1 MADPHEIM
9 LECVNLALAGK
20 GHTKTNPVV
29 GAMIVQ
35 NGRVIGR
42 GFHKSFGGDH
52 AEIEAINDC
61 EEETNGSDLYV
72 TLEPCS
78 HFGKTPPCVETIVKK
93 GIKRVFVGV
102 VDPNPANAGKGI
114 EYLLKNGVEV
124 YVGFAE
130 RASAEIIEEFAK
142 YIYKKQPF
150 YSLKIAQT
158 LDGKIAA
165 KDGSSRWITDETS
178 RQHAHYIRSVSDGI
192 LTGIGTVQADDPE
205 LNARFLGLKKYP
217 YKIILDSSLKISA
230 EAAIFNEKPEKC
242 IIFTSISNFDEK
254 TVKIDTIRKT
264 GAEII
269 PCSKLNDGLD
279 LQNVSDE
286 LVKRG
291 ILNVLIEGG
300 GKIHASFIREDMA
313 DKAYVFIAG
322 KILGAE
328 GIDSLGSLN
337 ISNIEKC
344 KTLSDLNV
352 TRLKNDFL
360 FTGKFY
366 DYSKDVISLTKRVR
380 NRCSPE

>member
-1 MADPHEIM
+1 LADPHEIM

-29 GAMIVQ
+29 GAMILK

-42 GFHKSFGGDH
+42 GFHKNFGGDH

-61 EEETNGSDLYV
+61 GEDISGSDLYV

-102 VDPNPANAGKGI
+102 VDPNPVNAGKGI

-130 RASAEIIEEFAK
+130 KACAEIIEEFAK

-165 KDGSSRWITDETS
+165 KDGSSKWITDETS

-192 LTGIGTVQADDPE
+192 LTGIGTVLADDPE
-205 LNARFLGLKKYP
+205 LSARFLGLKKYP

-230 EAAIFNEKPEKC
+230 NAAVFNEKPEKC
-242 IIFTSISNFDEK
+242 IIFTSSSNFNEK
-254 TVKIDTIRKT
+254 AVKIDTISKA

-269 PCSKLNDGLD
+269 PCSKLDNGLD
-279 LQNVSDE
+279 LQKVSDE
-286 LVKRG
+286 LIKRG
-291 ILNVLIEGG
+291 ILNVLVEGG
-300 GKIHASFIREDMA
+300 GKIQASFINDNLA
-313 DKAYVFIAG
+313 DKVYIFTAG

-328 GIDSLGSLN
+328 GVDSLGSLN
-337 ISNIEKC
+337 IDNIEEC
-344 KTLSDLNV
+344 KIISDLNV

-366 DYSKDVISLTKRVR
+366 DYSKEIINLTEKVR

>member
-1 MADPHEIM
+1 
-9 LECVNLALAGK
+9 
-20 GHTKTNPVV
+20 
-29 GAMIVQ
+29 
-35 NGRVIGR
+35 
-42 GFHKSFGGDH
+42 
-52 AEIEAINDC
+52 
-61 EEETNGSDLYV
+61 
-72 TLEPCS
+72 
-78 HFGKTPPCVETIVKK
+78 
-93 GIKRVFVGV
+93 GV
-102 VDPNPANAGKGI
+102 VDPNPVNAGKGI

-130 RASAEIIEEFAK
+130 RACAEIIEEFAK

-165 KDGSSRWITDETS
+165 KDGSSKWITDETS

-192 LTGIGTVQADDPE
+192 LTGIGTVQADDPA
-205 LNARFLGLKKYP
+205 LSARFLGLKKYP
-217 YKIILDSSLKISA
+217 YKIILDSSLKISTEREVFA
-230 EAAIFNEKPEKC
+230 EKSEKC
-242 IIFTSISNFDEK
+242 IIFTSRSNFDEK
-254 TVKIDTIRKT
+254 TAKIDNIRKT
-264 GAEII
+264 GAEVV
-269 PCSKLNDGLD
+269 PCNKLNDGLD

-291 ILNVLIEGG
+291 VLNVLVEGG
-300 GKIHASFIREDMA
+300 GKIHASFIKEGMA

-328 GIDSLGSLN
+328 GIDSLASLN
-337 ISNIEKC
+337 INNIEGC

-366 DYSKDVISLTKRVR
+366 DYAKDIINLTERVR

>member
-1 MADPHEIM
+1 MADPHKVM

-29 GAMIVQ
+29 GAMILR
-35 NGRVIGR
+35 NGRVIGK

-61 EEETNGSDLYV
+61 EEEISGSDLYV

-78 HFGKTPPCVETIVKK
+78 HFGKTPPCVDTIVKK

-102 VDPNPANAGKGI
+102 VDPNPVNAGNGI

-130 RASAEIIEEFAK
+130 KACAEIIEEFAK

-165 KDGSSRWITDETS
+165 KDGSSKWITDETS

-192 LTGIGTVQADDPE
+192 LTGIGTVQADDPA
-205 LNARFLGLKKYP
+205 LSARFLGLKKYP

-230 EAAIFNEKPEKC
+230 EREVFAEKPEKC
-242 IIFTSISNFDEK
+242 IIFTSSSNFDEK
-254 TVKIDTIRKT
+254 TAKIDNIRKT
-264 GAEII
+264 GAEVV
-269 PCSKLNDGLD
+269 PCNQLNDGLD

-291 ILNVLIEGG
+291 VLNVLVEGG
-300 GKIHASFIREDMA
+300 GKIHASFIKKNLA
-313 DKAYVFIAG
+313 DKAYIFMAG

-328 GIDSLGSLN
+328 GIDSLASLN
-337 ISNIEKC
+337 INNIEGC

-366 DYSKDVISLTKRVR
+366 DYAKDIINLTERVR

>member
-1 MADPHEIM
+1 MTDPHKIM

-61 EEETNGSDLYV
+61 EEEISGSDLYV

-102 VDPNPANAGKGI
+102 VDPNPVNAGNGI

-130 RASAEIIEEFAK
+130 RACAEIIEEFAK

-165 KDGSSRWITDETS
+165 KDGSSKWITDETS

-192 LTGIGTVQADDPE
+192 LTGIGTVQADDPA
-205 LNARFLGLKKYP
+205 LSARFLGLKKYP
-217 YKIILDSSLKISA
+217 YKIILDSSLKISTEREVFA
-230 EAAIFNEKPEKC
+230 EKPEKC
-242 IIFTSISNFDEK
+242 IIFTSRSNFDEK
-254 TVKIDTIRKT
+254 TAKIDNIRKT
-264 GAEII
+264 GAEVV
-269 PCSKLNDGLD
+269 PCNKLNDGLD

-291 ILNVLIEGG
+291 VLNVLVEGG
-300 GKIHASFIREDMA
+300 GKIHASFIKEGMA

-328 GIDSLGSLN
+328 GIDSLASLN
-337 ISNIEKC
+337 INNIEGC

-366 DYSKDVISLTKRVR
+366 DYAKDIINLTERVR